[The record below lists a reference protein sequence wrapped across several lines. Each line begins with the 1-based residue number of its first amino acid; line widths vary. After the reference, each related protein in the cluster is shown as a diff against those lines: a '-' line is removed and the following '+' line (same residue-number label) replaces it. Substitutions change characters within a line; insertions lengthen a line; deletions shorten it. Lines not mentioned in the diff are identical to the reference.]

1 MKPLKRFVKQVIYY
15 SGVWLMW
22 RSSLRNG
29 RPRIVYFHEIFEPRS
44 DDVSWCGTRSLLMP
58 VDLFRKILSHLSLN
72 YRIVDLEE
80 AVHSGSSKVAAVTF
94 DDGYRGVYRNAFPI
108 LNEMR
113 IPATVFLTTGYLGS
127 SNLLWWDVLAWQLEK
142 LMSVPRGHRVK
153 MGRAVSGIWRCL
165 FTKNPLTGAVI
176 ESYKW
181 ASTTERG
188 ELSEI
193 LKDLVGVPPPAGERI
208 YLSES
213 EVSKMHSANISFGA
227 HSRTHPLM
235 TWLDPK
241 QLMDELLDSMD
252 AVKMLTGADRCWF
265 SYPDGMFTERE
276 FRAVQAAGYIG
287 AVQTFR
293 RPEVSSR
300 FAVPRVGLDER
311 STSGG
316 NGHFSRAAT
325 TVRLAGISG
334 TRLRSLLRSL
344 GTLSP
349 TSKP

>member
-1 MKPLKRFVKQVIYY
+1 MIYY
-15 SGVWLMW
+15 SGVLLMW

-29 RPRIVYFHEIFEPRS
+29 RPLIVYFHEIFEPRN

-58 VDLFRKILSHLSLN
+58 VDLFRKILSHLSLH

-80 AVHSGSSKVAAVTF
+80 AVRSGSSKVAAVTF

-142 LMSVPRGHRVK
+142 LMNVPRGHRVK
-153 MGRAVSGIWRCL
+153 MGQAVSGTWRSL
-165 FTKNPLTGAVI
+165 FTENPRTDAMI

-181 ASTTERG
+181 ASTTERE
-188 ELSEI
+188 ELSAI
-193 LKDLVGVPPPAGERI
+193 LKDLVGVPPSAGERI
-208 YLSES
+208 YLSGAEIS
-213 EVSKMHSANISFGA
+213 EMQTANISFGA
-227 HSRTHPLM
+227 HSRTHPIM

-241 QLMDELLDSMD
+241 QLTDELLDSMA
-252 AVKMLTGADRCWF
+252 AVKMLTGADKCWF

-276 FRAVQAAGYIG
+276 LRAVQAAGYIG

-293 RPEVSSR
+293 RPEVTNQ
-300 FAVPRVGLDER
+300 FAVPRIVLNVR

-316 NGHFSRAAT
+316 SGRFSRAAT
-325 TVRLAGISG
+325 TVTLAGMNG
-334 TRLRSLLRSL
+334 TRLRSLLHSL